1 MMNTINE
8 VIITEFE
15 TYADIKMMI
24 RIGSFAIDIQN
35 IANGGP
41 NAMKAQPKNS
51 ITVILLSLIS

>member
-1 MMNTINE
+1 
-8 VIITEFE
+8 
-15 TYADIKMMI
+15 MMI